1 MAVPAQDATSE
12 ARNISF
18 GFSGGTG
25 RRLDLPLDAK
35 TKVRQLRFVAQ
46 LATAKP
52 LFVGDDGKKSPIADS
67 WLAEA
72 LLELEDADTE
82 AEEEGYP
89 PPGSLAKAQAE
100 RILGKLAITD
110 PAGSSPAIS
119 PTADGDI
126 AISFHN
132 QEIEGIVQ
140 VLCEQRGSAAVYSTI
155 AGKSQYTCYDVASA
169 RDLPDAILKGELA
182 KLRPV

>member
-1 MAVPAQDATSE
+1 MAMPAQNATSE

-18 GFSGGTG
+18 GFSGGAS
-25 RRLDLPLDAK
+25 RRLDIPLDAK
-35 TKVRQLRFVAQ
+35 TKVRQLHFTAQ
-46 LATAKP
+46 STAAKP
-52 LFVGDDGKKSPIADS
+52 LFVGEDGTKSPIADS

-72 LLELEDADTE
+72 LSELTDADSE

-89 PPGSLAKAQAE
+89 LPGDVAKVHAE
-100 RILGKLAITD
+100 RILRELAVID

-132 QEIEGIVQ
+132 PKIEGIVQ
-140 VLCEQRGSAAVYSTI
+140 ILCEQNGNAAVYSTI

-169 RDLPDAILKGELA
+169 RDLPDTILKGELA
-182 KLRPV
+182 KLRSA